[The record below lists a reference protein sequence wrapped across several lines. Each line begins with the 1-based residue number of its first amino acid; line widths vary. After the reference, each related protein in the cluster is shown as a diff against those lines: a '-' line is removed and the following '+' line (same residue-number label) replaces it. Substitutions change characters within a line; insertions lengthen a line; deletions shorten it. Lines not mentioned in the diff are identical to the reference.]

1 MSGES
6 DLDVF
11 EVVFGFILAA
21 VLRIDLSLGPVGALM
36 VFVVSVACV
45 FRLLGIWSS
54 PSEEDAMDTFEE
66 DTDSECPD

>member
-11 EVVFGFILAA
+11 EVVFDFILAA
-21 VLRIDLSLGPVGALM
+21 VLKIDLSLGPVGALM

-45 FRLLGIWSS
+45 FCLLGIWSS
-54 PSEEDAMDTFEE
+54 LSEEDAMNTFE
-66 DTDSECPD
+66 